1 MNTSEL
7 EALAQPI
14 SNDAKLLYCLGFR
27 PVANPNDGV
36 TPPLL
41 YKHLLQLLNGKQEE
55 YKLGRQI
62 NRLIKELVESGLV
75 NFKQEV
81 DESRSFNGKQLVLPL
96 MLMEQPSYDKLHMQ
110 WCVINPQWQPEANL
124 FDELATLVGI
134 IDKRYTQQE
143 LGEFIAYWMGR
154 PDANFSLFQWTQ
166 KFVFN
171 LKKSRVSFGR
181 TNIKTIG
188 HQQVKSEA
196 GLTASDNARKL
207 VEKYSGKS

>member
-1 MNTSEL
+1 MNTAEL

-36 TPPLL
+36 TPPLI
-41 YKHLLQLLNGKQEE
+41 YKHLLQLLNGKQRE

-62 NRLIKELVESGLV
+62 NVLIKELVESGLV

-96 MLMEQPSYDKLHMQ
+96 MQMEQSNYDKLHMQ
-110 WCVINPQWQPEANL
+110 WCGMTTSWLPEEGL
-124 FDELATLVGI
+124 FNELATLVGM
-134 IDKRYTQQE
+134 IDKSYSQQE
-143 LGEFIAYWMGR
+143 TGEFIAYWMGR

-171 LKKSRVSFGR
+171 LKKKRISFGS
-181 TNIKTIG
+181 TNIKKVG
-188 HQQVKSEA
+188 HQQVKSHA
-196 GLTASDNARKL
+196 KLTASDNARKL